1 MSDVNQANLRDLLV
15 LNYESLTQKLTSRL
29 GSSDSAR
36 EALQDTYLR
45 LEKAVPPTQIRSPQN
60 YLFRIALN
68 IAADRRRSEAR
79 RLKETEIDA
88 LMDLP
93 DEAPDQCR
101 VLEARSELQVLERA
115 LQELPQRRRS
125 IFVAALV
132 HEIPRRTIAKY
143 YGVTVRTIDFEI
155 QRALEH
161 GARRLNEILEPTG
174 FDSFRSESS
183 KD

>member
-15 LNYESLTQKLTSRL
+15 LNYESLTQKLASRL

-36 EALQDTYLR
+36 EALQDTYVR

-68 IAADRRRSEAR
+68 VAADRRRSEAR
-79 RLKETEIDA
+79 RLKESEIDA
-88 LMDLP
+88 LMDIA
-93 DEAPDQCR
+93 DETPDQSR
-101 VLEARSELQVLERA
+101 VVEARSELRVLRSA

-125 IFVAALV
+125 IFIAALV

-155 QRALEH
+155 QRALEY
-161 GARRLNEILEPTG
+161 GARRLNENLEPKR
-174 FDSFRSESS
+174 FDSFRPESS

>member
-1 MSDVNQANLRDLLV
+1 VSDVNQANLRDLLV

-45 LEKAVPPTQIRSPQN
+45 LEKAAPPTQIRSPQN

-68 IAADRRRSEAR
+68 VAADRRRSEAR
-79 RLKETEIDA
+79 RLKESEIDA
-88 LMDLP
+88 LMDIA
-93 DEAPDQCR
+93 DEAPDQSR
-101 VLEARSELQVLERA
+101 VVEARSELRVLGRA
-115 LQELPQRRRS
+115 LDELPQRRRS

-161 GARRLNEILEPTG
+161 GARRLKENLEPLG
-174 FDSFRSESS
+174 FDSFRPESS